1 MGPRARRQAPRL
13 PHQAITALLA
23 VLLLAA
29 WSTPA
34 CAQQLTPFQGRGRPP
49 TGGIDVYMSAVV
61 DHLVEIDDANYRFE
75 VGGGRGGGGGCSRKA
90 CQSSLPLPRSQLA
103 SACPGSPGHR
113 RCHKSA
119 QLNVPWRGQAENAR
133 PMHGKRRRGWARA
146 GHGCCA
152 DGRSHAPQGRC
163 LFLARR
169 AANRMLHAS
178 CSATSL
184 THQRHESGYIK
195 TLARP
200 FLCRWCCM
208 CC

>member
-75 VGGGRGGGGGCSRKA
+75 VGGGRGGGGGVLAQGVPVEPPFAEVSA
-90 CQSSLPLPRSQLA
+90 CQRLPWQPWAQTLSQERPA
-103 SACPGSPGHR
+103 ECP
-113 RCHKSA
+113 
-119 QLNVPWRGQAENAR
+119 
-133 PMHGKRRRGWARA
+133 
-146 GHGCCA
+146 
-152 DGRSHAPQGRC
+152 
-163 LFLARR
+163 
-169 AANRMLHAS
+169 
-178 CSATSL
+178 
-184 THQRHESGYIK
+184 
-195 TLARP
+195 LARP
-200 FLCRWCCM
+200 GRKCSSHAREAAQGLGTGRPWLLCGWPITCPAGPVPFPRTPGGKPHAPRLVLGNKPHPPAA
-208 CC
+208 